1 MDARAAQEYLAVE
14 RGLGN
19 GAVSSI
25 VDDWRR
31 SVGLELAVLI
41 RDIGVTLR
49 KLGMS
54 PAQCATGLRVSKL
67 IEKMGLEFSSVES
80 FLSEVYTRC
89 QGLGVNPN
97 HIARYM
103 TQFVSLLDSRS
114 INQQE
119 AVSIQLIDNIF

>member
-41 RDIGVTLR
+41 RGIGVTLR